1 MTNEERM
8 TELEMMIT
16 DMQKIID
23 DLNAESVRQ
32 AQVMMRLEQECKN
45 LRRLVDEGVVKPLSE
60 ETPPPHY

>member
-1 MTNEERM
+1 MTNEERI

-16 DMQKIID
+16 DMQKMID

-32 AQVMMRLEQECKN
+32 AQVMMRFEQEYKN

>member
-32 AQVMMRLEQECKN
+32 AQVMMRLEQEYKN

>member
-16 DMQKIID
+16 DMQKVID

>member
-1 MTNEERM
+1 MTNEERI

-16 DMQKIID
+16 DMQKMID

-32 AQVMMRLEQECKN
+32 AQVMMRLEQEYKN